1 MDKLEETLRT
11 LIFEALGE
19 ESAIFMSQEIKGTE
33 IVMPSEELSRIGEK
47 LGDDILRLFKPDN
60 YR

>member
-11 LIFEALGE
+11 LIFVALGE
-19 ESAIFMSQEIKGTE
+19 ASAIFMSKEIKGTE
-33 IVMPSEELSRIGEK
+33 IIMPTKELSRIGEK

-60 YR
+60 YK